1 MNGGL
6 AAAPPLISVRRSL
19 GDRLGLASGGSRPAP
34 PAPVSRNP
42 EAGGAATKPF
52 PAPESETGLSYNLV
66 KRSSCG
72 AMTHQTGIHGRK
84 KNGEPGK
91 GGGLL
96 SHLLCR
102 PGALPSEAGCERPA
116 QAAAAHSCPSPRFA
130 LTTGLPSRA
139 KPPFFCPP
147 APFPYP
153 RVGEKG
159 ALTRN
164 LGLGSFRRL
173 FLPVESPSV
182 FPACCFDPSA
192 CAVEVG
198 GFRSRRASL
207 Q

>member
-84 KNGEPGK
+84 TGSPGE
-91 GGGLL
+91 GGCC
-96 SHLLCR
+96 HTFCAA
-102 PGALPSEAGCERPA
+102 PERFPPKPVA
-116 QAAAAHSCPSPRFA
+116 SGP
-130 LTTGLPSRA
+130 A
-139 KPPFFCPP
+139 KPP
-147 APFPYP
+147 
-153 RVGEKG
+153 
-159 ALTRN
+159 
-164 LGLGSFRRL
+164 
-173 FLPVESPSV
+173 LPIHAC
-182 FPACCFDPSA
+182 FPALP
-192 CAVEVG
+192 
-198 GFRSRRASL
+198 
-207 Q
+207 